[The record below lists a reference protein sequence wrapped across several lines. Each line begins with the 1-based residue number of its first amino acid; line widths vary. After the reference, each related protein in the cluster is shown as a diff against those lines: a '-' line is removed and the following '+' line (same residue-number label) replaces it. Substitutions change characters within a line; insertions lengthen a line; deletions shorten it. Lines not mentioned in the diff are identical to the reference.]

1 MAHLNVVV
9 PEHPPEVTDCVGKRA
24 LGGYVGNL
32 VIQTLWGGRER
43 ERGKEREGEREGE
56 GERERKRER
65 GREKDQQFRR
75 IYNTHTFVIKIEG
88 ITANY

>member
-43 ERGKEREGEREGE
+43 ERE
-56 GERERKRER
+56 RER
-65 GREKDQQFRR
+65 GRERGR
-75 IYNTHTFVIKIEG
+75 GGEREREVERKINNSG
-88 ITANY
+88 AYTIHILLS

>member
-9 PEHPPEVTDCVGKRA
+9 PEHPPEVTDGVGKRT

-32 VIQTLWGGRER
+32 VIQTLWGGRE
-43 ERGKEREGEREGE
+43 GG
-56 GERERKRER
+56 RERKRER
-65 GREKDQQFRR
+65 ERGRSIIQAYC

-88 ITANY
+88 IKLIT